1 MRTRLPRPA
10 LALLIAVLLLANA
23 AVFLFALKSPAHEL
37 RLSFLDVGQGDS
49 ILIQSPSGIDLLI
62 DAGKDRSAVRM
73 LPRVLGPLDRTID
86 IVVAT
91 HPDADH
97 IGGLPDVLARYKA
110 ETVLLSGRTG
120 DSSHVERLDAAIRD
134 EGARVVF
141 AREGMRL
148 HLGKGAYADVLHPE
162 ANVAALRE
170 TNDASVTLRLVY
182 GGTAFLLSG
191 DAPAWVEE
199 RLVREYGMGLKSDV
213 LKAGHHGSRT
223 STSEAFLAAVDPG
236 WVVISAGKDNT
247 YGHPH
252 PEVLEHIRA
261 SGAEALSTIERG
273 TITFVSDGKGIWVR

>member
-1 MRTRLPRPA
+1 MKTRVPRPA
-10 LALLIAVLLLANA
+10 LTLLIAVLALANA
-23 AVFLFALKSPAHEL
+23 AVFVLAFKSPAREL
-37 RLSFLDVGQGDS
+37 RVSFLDVGQGDS
-49 ILIQSPSGIDLLI
+49 ILIESPSGIDLLV

-86 IVVAT
+86 MVVAT

-97 IGGLPDVLARYKA
+97 IGGFPAVLAHYRI
-110 ETVLLSGRTG
+110 ETVLLSGRAADT
-120 DSSHVERLDAAIRD
+120 SQATHLDAAVWD
-134 EGARVVF
+134 EGARVFF

-148 HLGKGAYADVLHPE
+148 HLGAGVYADVLHPE
-162 ANVAALRE
+162 ANVAALRD

-182 GGTAFLLSG
+182 GDTAFLLTG

-199 RLVREYGMGLKSDV
+199 RLVREYGTELKSDV

-223 STSEAFLAAVDPG
+223 STSEHFLAATDPET
-236 WVVISAGKDNT
+236 VVISAGKDSS

-252 PEVLEHIRA
+252 PEVLEHIQE
-261 SGAEALSTIERG
+261 SGAQVLSTIERG